1 MELSII
7 LPVYNEE
14 KNLRPLFDEL
24 KDILE
29 ENFTSYEVIF
39 VNDGSEDA
47 SQNILKELGKQHEE
61 VKWLEL
67 RKNFGQSEAIQT
79 GINHSEGDL
88 VVTMDSDMQ
97 NDPRDIP
104 RLVKKLENTES
115 DLVNGWRKQRQD
127 PFMKTVF
134 SGFASFLRRIILGA
148 ELHDYGCTLK
158 VMKREVA
165 ESLELRGEMHRYIP
179 ALIKIHGFK
188 VSEIKVNHRERNAST
203 TKYGLKRLPKGFIDL
218 TKVWFWKE
226 FKGRPL
232 HIFGGV
238 GLASIFLG
246 GLVFS
251 FALYQKINGTSLS
264 DTGATV
270 ISVFL
275 ILIGA
280 QLFLS
285 GILAEMIQKNRYASE
300 TTNYRIKR
308 IKK

>member
-1 MELSII
+1 MELSVI
-7 LPVYNEE
+7 LPVFNEE

-24 KDILE
+24 KDVLE
-29 ENFTSYEVIF
+29 ENFTSYEIIF

-47 SQNILKELGKQHEE
+47 SQDILKDLGDQHKE

-67 RKNFGQSEAIQT
+67 RKNFGQSEAIQA
-79 GINHSEGDL
+79 GINQSKGDL
-88 VVTMDSDMQ
+88 VATMDSDMQ
-97 NDPRDIP
+97 NNPKDIP
-104 RLVKKLENTES
+104 RLVEELESTDS
-115 DLVNGWRKQRQD
+115 DLVNGWRKKRKD
-127 PFMKTVF
+127 PFMKSTF
-134 SGFASFLRRIILGA
+134 SGVASFFRRIILGA
-148 ELHDYGCTLK
+148 KLHDYGCTLK
-158 VMKREVA
+158 VMKREAA

-246 GLVFS
+246 GLLFS

-275 ILIGA
+275 VLIGV
-280 QLFLS
+280 QFFLS
-285 GILAEMIQKNRYASE
+285 GILAELVQKNMHTSE
-300 TTNYRIKR
+300 PTNYKVKR
-308 IKK
+308 VKR